1 MEVKTM
7 TQRQKLKAIMA
18 HPYYQTL
25 RKSFGAKD
33 SLATIRLLIA
43 FNTGQKTTQPENR
56 KECK

>member
-1 MEVKTM
+1 M